1 LPAIWNTIPS
11 STLSR
16 HRETGNGAGHRIKTR
31 IGSNESLP
39 DPVSP
44 LAGELGKALA
54 EMARLYPDP
63 YAHALRER
71 AAKLNG
77 VSPAE
82 VLFDT
87 GADSLILLALRLTCN
102 PGDAV
107 VTTAGT
113 YPSFRY
119 FAEGVGARVLEVP
132 YCQRGQHMQPDL
144 ARLAEVA
151 RAEHAS
157 VLYLANP
164 DNPPATTGRPRIS
177 APARCAAAA
186 HLLLLDEAYVD
197 FCTDAADA
205 PPAGILPH
213 TLRLRTLSKAYALA
227 GLRVGF
233 AIASAD
239 IIAKAD
245 QIRPQ
250 YALSSIAQAA
260 AQIVLD
266 DPDYSRKLVA
276 QTITLRHHLSHA
288 CTTRA

>member
-1 LPAIWNTIPS
+1 
-11 STLSR
+11 
-16 HRETGNGAGHRIKTR
+16 
-31 IGSNESLP
+31 
-39 DPVSP
+39 
-44 LAGELGKALA
+44 
-54 EMARLYPDP
+54 
-63 YAHALRER
+63 
-71 AAKLNG
+71 
-77 VSPAE
+77 
-82 VLFDT
+82 
-87 GADSLILLALRLTCN
+87 
-102 PGDAV
+102 
-107 VTTAGT
+107 
-113 YPSFRY
+113 
-119 FAEGVGARVLEVP
+119 VLEVP
-132 YCQRGQHMQPDL
+132 YCQRGQHMRPDL

-164 DNPPATTGRPRIS
+164 DNPTGHYWQAEDIRTLR
-177 APARCAAAA
+177 AALPP
-186 HLLLLDEAYVD
+186 HTLLLLDEAYVD

-288 CTTRA
+288 CTTKA

>member
-1 LPAIWNTIPS
+1 LPAIWNTTPS

-119 FAEGVGARVLEVP
+119 FAEG
-132 YCQRGQHMQPDL
+132 
-144 ARLAEVA
+144 
-151 RAEHAS
+151 
-157 VLYLANP
+157 
-164 DNPPATTGRPRIS
+164 
-177 APARCAAAA
+177 
-186 HLLLLDEAYVD
+186 
-197 FCTDAADA
+197 
-205 PPAGILPH
+205 
-213 TLRLRTLSKAYALA
+213 
-227 GLRVGF
+227 
-233 AIASAD
+233 
-239 IIAKAD
+239 
-245 QIRPQ
+245 
-250 YALSSIAQAA
+250 
-260 AQIVLD
+260 
-266 DPDYSRKLVA
+266 
-276 QTITLRHHLSHA
+276 
-288 CTTRA
+288 